1 MAIYDR
7 LPGETVKAYDAFC
20 AYRDMGVERSL
31 RDLGEQLNKATTVV
45 ARWSVK
51 YNWMERVSAW
61 DTDQDYLMQKEAIK
75 SRQKEYREQLSEFR
89 RNHLQVGKAAFK
101 SSATCVKQIMDFM
114 EKNESILT
122 LDDANKAANI
132 VRSLM
137 PVADLWAKAL
147 AVDKLLERL
156 QNEDG

>member
-1 MAIYDR
+1 
-7 LPGETVKAYDAFC
+7 
-20 AYRDMGVERSL
+20 
-31 RDLGEQLNKATTVV
+31 
-45 ARWSVK
+45 
-51 YNWMERVSAW
+51 
-61 DTDQDYLMQKEAIK
+61 MQKEAIK

>member
-1 MAIYDR
+1 
-7 LPGETVKAYDAFC
+7 
-20 AYRDMGVERSL
+20 
-31 RDLGEQLNKATTVV
+31 
-45 ARWSVK
+45 
-51 YNWMERVSAW
+51 MERVSAW

-101 SSATCVKQIMDFM
+101 ASATCVKQIMDFM

-137 PVADLWAKAL
+137 PVAELWSRAL
-147 AVDKLLERL
+147 AIDKLLDRL